1 MQLFD
6 NRNDIRCPTTAGT
19 WGALNGPHPCDLER
33 SADIG
38 QYCLPVLACG
48 QSYPDQ
54 LLESDAFSAARS
66 LRYTD
71 RYFISLNQGQT
82 LTLLLSSSAFDTFL
96 YLFAPNGSQVAQ
108 DNNGTGGTNSKI
120 VHTPSMSGSYRIE
133 VTSNLASATGAYNLV
148 TSCNTGGE
156 PLPGCDDPVLIY
168 NCEYVWGGHW
178 LHCGC
183 ISPIVVDISGNG
195 FNLTSAIGG
204 VDFDIDGDGIV
215 ERLSWTA
222 AGSDDVWL
230 AIDLNGNGSFDNGT
244 ELFGTYSPQPSSDEP
259 NGFLALAEYDEVANG
274 GNADGSITEMDSV
287 FASLRF
293 WQDRNHNGVSES
305 SEIFPCRDLGVVR
318 FDLEYR
324 VSSRQDQ
331 HGNKFRYRAKV
342 YDAQGH
348 RVGRWAWD
356 VLLQVP

>member
-1 MQLFD
+1 
-6 NRNDIRCPTTAGT
+6 
-19 WGALNGPHPCDLER
+19 
-33 SADIG
+33 
-38 QYCLPVLACG
+38 
-48 QSYPDQ
+48 
-54 LLESDAFSAARS
+54 
-66 LRYTD
+66 
-71 RYFISLNQGQT
+71 
-82 LTLLLSSSAFDTFL
+82 
-96 YLFAPNGSQVAQ
+96 
-108 DNNGTGGTNSKI
+108 
-120 VHTPSMSGSYRIE
+120 MSGSYRIE